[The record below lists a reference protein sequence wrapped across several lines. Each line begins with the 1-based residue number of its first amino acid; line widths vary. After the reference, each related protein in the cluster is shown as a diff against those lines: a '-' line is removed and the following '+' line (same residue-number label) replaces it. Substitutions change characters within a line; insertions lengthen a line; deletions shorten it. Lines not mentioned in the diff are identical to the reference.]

1 MTTRLGRL
9 AHERPF
15 VAAVTVLVVI
25 GFLML
30 ALIGRILAQSVSREA
45 VDAQAKTLARTCD
58 LNQVNRAWQRVRTR
72 EASAKGD
79 DIAARE
85 ERLSDAYFRVVDCR
99 RTYDGTNHRTVFL
112 SRALDRCFVDKVSVG
127 YFAIPGNKP
136 TTDTALLRRIC

>member
-45 VDAQAKTLARTCD
+45 VDAQAKTLARSCD

-72 EASAKGD
+72 EASAKG
-79 DIAARE
+79 ATSPRAR
-85 ERLSDAYFRVVDCR
+85 SA
-99 RTYDGTNHRTVFL
+99 
-112 SRALDRCFVDKVSVG
+112 
-127 YFAIPGNKP
+127 
-136 TTDTALLRRIC
+136 